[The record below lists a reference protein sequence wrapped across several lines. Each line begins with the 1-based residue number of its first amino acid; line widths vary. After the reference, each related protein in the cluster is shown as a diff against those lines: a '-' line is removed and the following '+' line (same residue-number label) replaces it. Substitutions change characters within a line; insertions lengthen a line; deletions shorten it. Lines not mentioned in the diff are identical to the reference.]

1 MIRLQLVMFTRE
13 GHQHVNAFLSLKKA
27 RANYA
32 YVMSDKQ
39 NSRVVL
45 HTIILDAEVDE

>member
-1 MIRLQLVMFTRE
+1 MIRLHLVLFTID
-13 GHQHVNAFLSLKKA
+13 GHQSVNAFLSLKTA

-32 YVMSDKQ
+32 HLMTDKQ
-39 NSRVVL
+39 LSRVVL